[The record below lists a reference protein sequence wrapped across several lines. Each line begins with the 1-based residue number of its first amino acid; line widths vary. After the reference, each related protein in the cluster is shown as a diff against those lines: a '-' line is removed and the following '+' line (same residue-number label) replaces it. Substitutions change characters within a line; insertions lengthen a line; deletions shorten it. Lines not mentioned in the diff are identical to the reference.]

1 MQKECEVGDLVYD
14 PVMGDMGI
22 ITGLNGSSFI
32 NYQLGVITRV
42 PDRLTLHRSVYAT
55 ADVLFVR
62 AGLGRFYFYELELIS
77 ESR

>member
-1 MQKECEVGDLVYD
+1 MNLGDLVRLKD
-14 PVMGDMGI
+14 KK
-22 ITGLNGSSFI
+22 LI